1 VIPARR
7 YAVILGAAMAAVVI
21 VGAVTA
27 LAKPHE
33 SGAPSTS
40 LMRQSG
46 HAAFRG
52 ARVPAGHPAPNFR
65 LTTEQGAKLRLSAQ
79 KGKFVLLAFLYTKCQ
94 DVCPIIAIQL
104 DNVVRSLGQ
113 RGKDVQILAVSV
125 DPEGDTPKA
134 VRAYLRSH
142 HLGSDFHWLLG
153 TRQQLWPVWRAYNVA
168 VSPAQ
173 GSDAIAHT
181 APVLLLDRTG
191 RPRVYYPEPLDGWD
205 VAHDL
210 RLLIRA
216 SR

>member
-1 VIPARR
+1 MIPARR
-7 YAVILGAAMAAVVI
+7 YAAILGVAIAAVIV

-27 LAKPHE
+27 LAKPHG
-33 SGAPSTS
+33 SASPSTS
-40 LMRQSG
+40 LARPSG

-52 ARVPAGHPAPNFR
+52 ARIPAGHPAPDFR
-65 LTTEQGAKLRLSAQ
+65 LTTERGAKLRLSGQ
-79 KGKFVLLAFLYTKCQ
+79 HGKFGLLAFLYTQCQ
-94 DVCPIIAIQL
+94 DVCPIIAMQL
-104 DNVVRSLGQ
+104 NSVVRSLGE

-134 VRAYLRSH
+134 VRAYLQSH

-153 TRQQLWPVWRAYNVA
+153 TRQELWPVWRSYNVA
-168 VSPAQ
+168 VSPEQ

-191 RPRVYYPEPLDGWD
+191 RPRVYYQEPLNGWD